1 MVPAPDTRE
10 IFRNYLAAR
19 CAGFMWGVGGVFDTG
34 PGNYP
39 RSPPISGNNAQAPVS
54 RASAPTLTVIFI
66 SDIGPIMGL

>member
-1 MVPAPDTRE
+1 
-10 IFRNYLAAR
+10 
-19 CAGFMWGVGGVFDTG
+19 MWGVGGVFDTG

-39 RSPPISGNNAQAPVS
+39 RSPPISGNNAQAPVP